1 MNKNSGIAK
10 KCLSVTQ
17 AKLIIKG
24 SRGEHLSL
32 PLYETEKA
40 KDRIEW

>member
-10 KCLSVTQ
+10 RYLSVTQ

-24 SRGEHLSL
+24 SHGEHLSL